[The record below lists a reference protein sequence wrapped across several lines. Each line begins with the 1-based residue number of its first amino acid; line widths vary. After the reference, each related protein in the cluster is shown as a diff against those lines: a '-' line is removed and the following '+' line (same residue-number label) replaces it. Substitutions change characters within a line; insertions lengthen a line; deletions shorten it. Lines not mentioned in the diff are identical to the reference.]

1 MLKILKRLFHLGTC
15 PKCNQL
21 KELKIVQNEEPNFEA
36 MVNLNIDCHIY
47 KMTKGYLKLCTA
59 CYGQFSEQSTIYREA
74 VKQKGIRDQEELKQ
88 QKYIEELKKAVELKE
103 LENRAIA
110 LGIDTKSFLME
121 KNG

>member
-1 MLKILKRLFHLGTC
+1 MLKILKKIIHLGTC

-21 KELKIVQNEEPNFEA
+21 KELKLVQNEEPNFEA
-36 MVNLNIDCHIY
+36 LVSFNIDCHIY
-47 KMTKGYLKLCTA
+47 RMKKGCLKLCED
-59 CYGQFSEQSTIYREA
+59 CYSQFSEQSTIYREA
-74 VKQKGIRDQEELKQ
+74 VKQKGIRDLEELKK

-110 LGIDTKSFLME
+110 LGIDTKSFLMK